1 MHGREILATIN
12 LAHHFDSAF
21 TPEQTYRFLKI
32 AMDREHFRQTLA
44 ALKQAGLVE
53 EADGALFAR
62 DLRGQFLRKQEWS
75 RALFRRHRGYLRLLA
90 KLPWI
95 KFAALTGAN
104 AFESCAHQDDI
115 DLFLVTRKNRLWI
128 SYLVLVLY
136 SKLIRKRHIL
146 CINYLVDEK
155 NLCATRQDYYTAVQ
169 IVQMVPLLNHEF
181 AKKILAGNRWIFEV
195 LPNAEAA
202 IVSDKRYFLD
212 NGRHAGAANDKR
224 LSSPKAYRLL
234 DRLNRFIY
242 RRYARRLAQKYPGQF
257 GEGIVLAEGL
267 AKLNRIDHRDIYE
280 EIYQKIYREL
290 ETTDS
295 L

>member
-1 MHGREILATIN
+1 MYIREILATIN

-21 TPEQTYRFLKI
+21 TPEQAYRFLRV
-32 AMDREHFRQTLA
+32 AMARDHFRQKLA
-44 ALKQAGLVE
+44 ELKQAGLVE
-53 EADGALFAR
+53 ETDGALFTRNLQAQYR
-62 DLRGQFLRKQEWS
+62 RKQEWS
-75 RALFRRHRGYLRLLA
+75 RALFQRHRGYLRLIA

-104 AFESCAHQDDI
+104 AFESCADQDDI

-128 SYLVLVLY
+128 SYVLLVLY

-169 IVQMVPLLNHEF
+169 IIQMVPLLNHEF
-181 AKKILAGNRWIFEV
+181 AQKILAGNRWIFEV
-195 LPNAEAA
+195 LPNAEAEV
-202 IVSDKRYFLD
+202 ISDESYHLD
-212 NGRHAGAANDKR
+212 NGHHAVPGSDKQQR
-224 LSSPKAYRLL
+224 SQETHFFL

-242 RRYARRLAQKYPGQF
+242 RRYARHLAQKYPGQF
-257 GEGIVLAEGL
+257 GEGIVLTEGL
-267 AKLNRIDHRDIYE
+267 AKLNRVDHRDIYE

-290 ETTDS
+290 ETTDA